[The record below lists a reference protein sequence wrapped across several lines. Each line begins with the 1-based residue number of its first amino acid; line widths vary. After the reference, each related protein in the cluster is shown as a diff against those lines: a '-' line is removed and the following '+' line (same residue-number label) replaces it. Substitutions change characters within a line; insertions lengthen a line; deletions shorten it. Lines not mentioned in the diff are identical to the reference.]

1 MHTTWELDRA
11 GDPSD
16 LGSSAK
22 NRCHCRNGN
31 GAYGTHENY
40 ETDGIRRLG
49 EGRRQVRI
57 RAWADRPRAQA
68 IPLRDGPMNLMRD
81 EFNRGMLIG

>member
-31 GAYGTHENY
+31 GAYGTHETY
-40 ETDGIRRLG
+40 ETDRTRRLG

-57 RAWADRPRAQA
+57 RAWADRPRAV
-68 IPLRDGPMNLMRD
+68 
-81 EFNRGMLIG
+81 FLIGERCRRGGMKGTR